1 MGMGRVVL
9 VQIAE
14 ASGLLCRTEASF
26 QKSLGTK
33 SSEDLTTR
41 NEEYGLTKNNSCRPG
56 AIAAWPKSFFVFG
69 NGQRRDWHE
78 QPPSL
83 PLPDRSRR
91 SHMPNVMEYSPT
103 PVFALE
109 IDRDGHLSKKT
120 MKLGREEQLANTLLQ
135 GLHPGIRVAT
145 VDVPTEP
152 LDACEQAIVEQALT
166 KVEFDGIRYS
176 LVGAS
181 GSAKKGKFYA
191 VETKYE
197 KRLAERF
204 RFSPQAAMTYFGIL
218 VSSSRVMIEVP
229 DCRLLVVE
237 DHQLGTNDCRG
248 WISQSL
254 FKRLQVKHRD
264 DLLAHETQ
272 KLLMKWKQQRQNEHK
287 DLPLAQEEEAALA
300 EQAQSKIAR
309 KVLRGHRFYQ
319 FRLSFDKTQ
328 AKGSF
333 KVMAD
338 ELAEKLEADIIL
350 PKSSVKPKYQGG
362 VVRTIRSMLG
372 DRQAHSF
379 RGHVLVGIRDVSRD
393 LEFQSS
399 YTLVEHAPD
408 DSIELEIKPYALRQ
422 IEKLRKAWEENNFT
436 DLFELLGTQKTQSV
450 LEVGEE
456 LDPEYTSSEYTV
468 ADGALVADGTGYML
482 KHPFVNHHLQ
492 KVLARWAYRLCTSG
506 GFRLPGFA
514 LADDG
519 YLVLHDRQVFWGSDW
534 IPKDRA
540 IASVPS
546 RHGLVV
552 RYPIRMKED
561 LLPFENLSVDEIPGL
576 LAGDLQK
583 RGCHMSDEQ
592 VAAVMDEQLQL
603 KGTLTLHSEAAARN
617 GGDFDFDQV
626 CVVEGD
632 KFPRFV
638 QDRFMYQEKHAA
650 QKNKAPKPP
659 SPWWNLPQVAM
670 QARGNQIG
678 SITDLKTS
686 CLANGRDDLA
696 RQLVDQLQNAL
707 DQLKHGTQP
716 DQEIIRNIRNE
727 VGKAPWLKLKQK
739 QQIADMNEHLLVTER
754 DKIGKLYNFLRKE
767 LGRYF
772 SDTAVAPLSDFRGL
786 IGGANFT
793 PEIFAECSVVNKY
806 YANVVTQA
814 LSRRRELWEQ
824 LEKANAEVDAKKND
838 AEARKEVMFRRNQA
852 SAAFSVYEQ
861 RSREELRALIDQV
874 RIWAQSKSGTRLAYL
889 SALHAI
895 VCRDRRPSQ
904 EYDFVPGTGSIVF
917 YAFPQEVVDQIAER
931 TGGRPVSVEIPS
943 LCDGEV
949 EIDREGRIFLVSHFT
964 NGEGQV
970 HERLIFLA
978 QVTGKGE
985 VFRERDAQG
994 SPIVI
999 ERVRSFPIQPGRSE
1013 VQDGI
1018 VTFPG
1023 TQRRPEVPKGTVGLP
1038 GAPN

>member
-1 MGMGRVVL
+1 
-9 VQIAE
+9 
-14 ASGLLCRTEASF
+14 
-26 QKSLGTK
+26 
-33 SSEDLTTR
+33 
-41 NEEYGLTKNNSCRPG
+41 
-56 AIAAWPKSFFVFG
+56 
-69 NGQRRDWHE
+69 
-78 QPPSL
+78 
-83 PLPDRSRR
+83 
-91 SHMPNVMEYSPT
+91 MPNVVDCSPT

-120 MKLGREEQLANTLLQ
+120 MKLGREEQLTNTLLQ
-135 GLHPGIRVAT
+135 GFYPGIRVAT
-145 VDVPTEP
+145 IDVPTEP

-254 FKRLQVKHRD
+254 FKRLQAKHRD

-272 KLLMKWKQQRQNEHK
+272 KLLMKWKQQRQNEHE
-287 DLPLAQEEEAALA
+287 DLPLAQADEEALA
-300 EQAQSKIAR
+300 EQAQAKIAR

-379 RGHVLVGIRDVSRD
+379 RGYVLVGIRDVSRD

-399 YTLVEHAPD
+399 YTLVEHAPE

-436 DLFELLGTQKTQSV
+436 DLFELLGTQETQSV
-450 LEVGEE
+450 LDVGEE
-456 LDPEYTSSEYTV
+456 PDPEHTSSEYTV

-519 YLVLHDRQVFWGSDW
+519 YLVLHDGQVFWGSDW

-576 LAGDLQK
+576 LARDLQK

-592 VAAVMDEQLQL
+592 VAAVMEEQLQL
-603 KGTLTLHSEAAARN
+603 KGTLTLHSEVAARN

-638 QDRFMYQEKHAA
+638 EDRFKYQEQHAA

-696 RQLVDQLQNAL
+696 RQLVDELQNAL

-716 DQEIIRNIRNE
+716 DQEVIRNIRNE

-739 QQIADMNEHLLVTER
+739 QQIADMDEHLPVTER

-772 SDTAVAPLSDFRGL
+772 SDSAVAPLSDFRGL

-874 RIWAQSKSGTRLAYL
+874 RIWAQSKNGTRLAYL

-978 QVTGKGE
+978 QVTKKGE
-985 VFRERDAQG
+985 VFRDRDAQG
-994 SPIVI
+994 SPNVI
-999 ERVRSFPIQPGRSE
+999 ERVRPFPIQSGRSE
-1013 VQDGI
+1013 AQNGI
-1018 VTFPG
+1018 VVFPG
-1023 TQRRPEVPKGTVGLP
+1023 TQRHPEVPKGKVGLP
-1038 GAPN
+1038 GALN

>member
-1 MGMGRVVL
+1 M
-9 VQIAE
+9 E
-14 ASGLLCRTEASF
+14 CST
-26 QKSLGTK
+26 
-33 SSEDLTTR
+33 
-41 NEEYGLTKNNSCRPG
+41 
-56 AIAAWPKSFFVFG
+56 
-69 NGQRRDWHE
+69 
-78 QPPSL
+78 
-83 PLPDRSRR
+83 
-91 SHMPNVMEYSPT
+91 MPI
-103 PVFALE
+103 FALE
-109 IDRDGHLSKKT
+109 LNRDGHLSKKT
-120 MKLGREEQLANTLLQ
+120 MKLAREEQLTNTLLQ

-218 VSSSRVMIEVP
+218 VSSSRVMIEAP

-254 FKRLQVKHRD
+254 FKRLQAKHRD
-264 DLLAHETQ
+264 DLVAHETQ
-272 KLLMKWKQQRQNEHK
+272 KLLMKEKQQRQNEHK
-287 DLPLAQEEEAALA
+287 DLPLAQEDEAALA
-300 EQAQSKIAR
+300 EQAKSKIAR

-362 VVRTIRSMLG
+362 VVRTIRSLLG
-372 DRQAHSF
+372 DRQAHAF

-399 YTLVEHAPD
+399 YTLVEHAPE

-422 IEKLRKAWEENNFT
+422 IEKLRKAWEDNNFT
-436 DLFELLGTQKTQSV
+436 ELFELLGTQETQSV
-450 LEVGEE
+450 LDVGEE
-456 LDPEYTSSEYTV
+456 PDPEYTSSEYTV

-519 YLVLHDRQVFWGSDW
+519 YLVLHDGQVFWGSDW

-561 LLPFENLSVDEIPGL
+561 LLPFENLSVDEILGL
-576 LAGDLQK
+576 LAKDLQ
-583 RGCHMSDEQ
+583 RCGCRIADEQ
-592 VAAVMDEQLQL
+592 VAAVMDQQLRL

-626 CVVEGD
+626 CVVEGN

-638 QDRFMYQEKHAA
+638 QDRFMYQEQHAA

-678 SITDLKTS
+678 AITDLKTS
-686 CLANGRDDLA
+686 CLANGREDLA

-739 QQIADMNEHLLVTER
+739 QQIADMDEHLPVTER

-786 IGGANFT
+786 IGGESFT
-793 PEIFAECSVVNKY
+793 PEIFAECSVINKY

-852 SAAFSVYEQ
+852 SAAFLAYEQ

-874 RIWAQSKSGTRLAYL
+874 RIWAQGKNGTRLAYL

-895 VCRDRRPSQ
+895 VCRDRRPTQ

-917 YAFPQEVVDQIAER
+917 YAFPQEVVDQIAVR

-978 QVTGKGE
+978 QVTRKGE
-985 VFRERDAQG
+985 VFRERDGQG

-999 ERVRSFPIQPGRSE
+999 ERVHSFPIQPGRSE
-1013 VQDGI
+1013 IQDGI

-1023 TQRRPEVPKGTVGLP
+1023 TQRRPEVPKGKVALP

>member
-1 MGMGRVVL
+1 M
-9 VQIAE
+9 E
-14 ASGLLCRTEASF
+14 CST
-26 QKSLGTK
+26 
-33 SSEDLTTR
+33 
-41 NEEYGLTKNNSCRPG
+41 
-56 AIAAWPKSFFVFG
+56 
-69 NGQRRDWHE
+69 
-78 QPPSL
+78 
-83 PLPDRSRR
+83 
-91 SHMPNVMEYSPT
+91 MPI
-103 PVFALE
+103 FALE
-109 IDRDGHLSKKT
+109 LNRDGHLSKKT
-120 MKLGREEQLANTLLQ
+120 MKLAREEQLTNTLLQ

-218 VSSSRVMIEVP
+218 VSSSRVMIEAP

-254 FKRLQVKHRD
+254 FKRLQAKHRD
-264 DLLAHETQ
+264 DLVAHETQ

-287 DLPLAQEEEAALA
+287 DLPLAQEDEAALA

-338 ELAEKLEADIIL
+338 ELAEKLDADIIL

-362 VVRTIRSMLG
+362 VVRTIRSILG
-372 DRQAHSF
+372 DRQAHAF

-399 YTLVEHAPD
+399 YTLVEHAPE

-436 DLFELLGTQKTQSV
+436 DLFELLGTQETQSV
-450 LEVGEE
+450 LDVGEE
-456 LDPEYTSSEYTV
+456 PDPEYTSNEYTV

-583 RGCHMSDEQ
+583 RGCYMSDEQ

-638 QDRFMYQEKHAA
+638 QDRFKYQEQHAA

-739 QQIADMNEHLLVTER
+739 QQIADMDEHLPVTER

>member
-1 MGMGRVVL
+1 
-9 VQIAE
+9 
-14 ASGLLCRTEASF
+14 
-26 QKSLGTK
+26 
-33 SSEDLTTR
+33 
-41 NEEYGLTKNNSCRPG
+41 
-56 AIAAWPKSFFVFG
+56 
-69 NGQRRDWHE
+69 
-78 QPPSL
+78 
-83 PLPDRSRR
+83 
-91 SHMPNVMEYSPT
+91 MPNIVEHRTMPIL
-103 PVFALE
+103 ALE
-109 IDRDGHLSKKT
+109 LDRGGHLSKKT
-120 MKLGREEQLANTLLQ
+120 MKLAREEQLTNTLLE
-135 GLHPGIRVAT
+135 GFCPGIRVAT
-145 VDVPTEP
+145 VDVPSEP
-152 LDACEQAIVEQALT
+152 LDACEQAMVEQALGC
-166 KVEFDGIRYS
+166 VEFDGIRYS

-191 VETKYE
+191 VESRFE

-218 VSSSRVMIEVP
+218 VSSCKVLIEVP

-237 DHQLGTNDCRG
+237 DRELGTNDCRG

-254 FKRLQVKHRD
+254 FRRLQAKHRD
-264 DLLAHETQ
+264 DLLADEMN
-272 KLLMKWKQQRQNEHK
+272 KLFAKRKQQHPDGHE
-287 DLPLAQEEEAALA
+287 DLDLDEEERVALE
-300 EQAQSKIAR
+300 EQAGSKIDR
-309 KVLRGHRFYQ
+309 KVLRAHRFYQ
-319 FRLSFDKTQ
+319 FRLAFDKTQ

-338 ELAEKLEADIIL
+338 ELAEKLEADMIL
-350 PKSSVKPKYQGG
+350 PRSSVKPRYQGG
-362 VVRTIRSMLG
+362 VLRTIRSILG
-372 DRQAHSF
+372 DRQAHAY
-379 RGHVLVGIRDVSRD
+379 RGSVLVGIRDVSRD

-399 YTLVEHAPD
+399 YTLVEHAPE

-422 IEKLRKAWEENNFT
+422 IEKLRKAWDENNFT
-436 DLFELLGTQKTQSV
+436 ELFELLGTQETQSV
-450 LEVGEE
+450 LDADEE
-456 LDPEYTSSEYTV
+456 PNLEYTCSEYTV

-519 YLVLHDRQVFWGSDW
+519 YLLLHDGRVFCGSDW

-540 IASVPS
+540 IASMAS
-546 RHGLVV
+546 RHGLII

-561 LLPFENLSVDEIPGL
+561 LLPFENLLSDEIFGL
-576 LAGDLQK
+576 LASDLTK
-583 RGCHMSDEQ
+583 RGCHLPDGD
-592 VAAVMDEQLQL
+592 VAAVVDQQLRL
-603 KGTLTLHSEAAARN
+603 TGTLTLHSEAAARN

-626 CVVEGD
+626 CVLEED

-638 QDRFMYQEKHAA
+638 RDRFMYEEIHSA

-686 CLANGRDDLA
+686 CLANGREDLA
-696 RQLVDQLQNAL
+696 RELVDQLQNAL

-716 DQEIIRNIRNE
+716 DQEIIRSIRNE
-727 VGKAPWLKLKQK
+727 VAKAPWLRLKQK
-739 QQIADMNEHLLVTER
+739 QRIAEMDEHLPVTER

-767 LGRYF
+767 VGRYF
-772 SDTAVAPLSDFRGL
+772 GESAVAPLSDFRGL
-786 IGGANFT
+786 IGGAGFT
-793 PEIFAECSVVNKY
+793 PEIFGECFTVNKY
-806 YANVVTQA
+806 YGSAVTQI
-814 LSRRRELWEQ
+814 LSRRRELWDE
-824 LEKANAEVDAKKND
+824 LEKANAEVEAKKD
-838 AEARKEVMFRRNQA
+838 DPEARKEAIFRRNQA

-874 RIWAQSKSGTRLAYL
+874 RMWAQGKNGTRLAYL

-895 VCRDRRPSQ
+895 VCRDRRPDP
-904 EYDFVPGTGSIVF
+904 EHEFAPGTGSIVF

-931 TGGRPVSVEIPS
+931 TGGRPVTVEIPN

-949 EIDREGRIFLVSHFT
+949 EVDRDGRIFLVSHFT
-964 NGEGQV
+964 NGDGEL

-978 QVTGKGE
+978 QVTRKGE

-994 SPIVI
+994 SPVVI
-999 ERVRSFPIQPGRSE
+999 ERVRPFPIQPGRSE
-1013 VQDGI
+1013 ARAGI
-1018 VTFPG
+1018 VTFPE
-1023 TQRRPEVPKGTVGLP
+1023 TRRRPEVPKGMITLP
-1038 GAPN
+1038 QTIK

>member
-1 MGMGRVVL
+1 M
-9 VQIAE
+9 
-14 ASGLLCRTEASF
+14 
-26 QKSLGTK
+26 
-33 SSEDLTTR
+33 
-41 NEEYGLTKNNSCRPG
+41 
-56 AIAAWPKSFFVFG
+56 
-69 NGQRRDWHE
+69 
-78 QPPSL
+78 PS
-83 PLPDRSRR
+83 
-91 SHMPNVMEYSPT
+91 VMECATT
-103 PVFALE
+103 PILALE
-109 IDRDGHLSKKT
+109 LDREGHLSKKT
-120 MKLGREEQLANTLLQ
+120 MKLAREEQLTNTLLE
-135 GLHPGIRVAT
+135 GCCPGIRVAT

-166 KVEFDGIRYS
+166 RVEFDGIRYS

-191 VETKYE
+191 VESGYE

-218 VSSSRVMIEVP
+218 VSSCKVLIEMP
-229 DCRLLVVE
+229 ECRLLVVD

-254 FKRLQVKHRD
+254 FRRLQENHRQG
-264 DLLAHETQ
+264 LLAEETRRLLAKLKQERPQEHEDFLLDGDQQ
-272 KLLMKWKQQRQNEHK
+272 KV
-287 DLPLAQEEEAALA
+287 LA
-300 EQAQSKIAR
+300 EQAERRCAR
-309 KVLRGHRFYQ
+309 KRLRGHRFYQ
-319 FRLSFDKTQ
+319 FRLAFDKTQ

-333 KVMAD
+333 KIMAD
-338 ELAEKLEADIIL
+338 ELADQLEADIIL
-350 PKSSVKPKYQGG
+350 PKSSVKPRYQGG
-362 VVRTIRSMLG
+362 VLRTLRSILG
-372 DRQAHSF
+372 DRQAHAY
-379 RGHVLVGIRDVSRD
+379 RGSVLVGIRDVSRD

-408 DSIELEIKPYALRQ
+408 DSIELEIKPHALRQ
-422 IEKLRKAWEENNFT
+422 IEKLRKAWEENDFKE
-436 DLFELLGTQKTQSV
+436 LFELLGTQETQTV
-450 LEVGEE
+450 LDVDEE
-456 LDPEYTSSEYTV
+456 PDPEYTSSEYTV

-482 KHPFVNHHLQ
+482 KHPFVNRHLQ

-519 YLVLHDRQVFWGSDW
+519 YLVFHEGEVFCGSDW
-534 IPKDRA
+534 IPKARG
-540 IASVPS
+540 IATIPS
-546 RHGLVV
+546 RLGLIV

-561 LLPFENLSVDEIPGL
+561 LLPFENLSADEVLGL
-576 LAGDLQK
+576 LATDLSK
-583 RGCHMSDEQ
+583 RGCRMSDQ
-592 VAAVMDEQLQL
+592 DVAAVVDQQLRL

-638 QDRFMYQEKHAA
+638 RDRFTYQEKHSA

-716 DQEIIRNIRNE
+716 DQEIIRSIRNE
-727 VGKAPWLKLKQK
+727 VTKASWLRLKQK
-739 QQIADMNEHLLVTER
+739 QRIAELDEHLPVTDR

-772 SDTAVAPLSDFRGL
+772 SESAVAPLSDFRGL
-786 IGGANFT
+786 IGGAEFT
-793 PEIFAECSVVNKY
+793 PEIFAECSTVNKY

-824 LEKANAEVDAKKND
+824 LEKANAEVEAKNDD
-838 AEARKEVMFRRNQA
+838 AEARKEAIFRRNQA
-852 SAAFSVYEQ
+852 SAVLRAYDE

-874 RIWAQSKSGTRLAYL
+874 RMWAQGKNGTRLAYL

-895 VCRDRRPSQ
+895 VCRDRRPDP
-904 EYDFVPGTGSIVF
+904 EHEFVPGTGSIVF

-964 NGEGQV
+964 NGDGQLY
-970 HERLIFLA
+970 ERLIFLA
-978 QVTGKGE
+978 QVTRKGE

-999 ERVRSFPIQPGRSE
+999 ERVRPFPIQPGRSE
-1013 VQDGI
+1013 ARDGI

-1023 TQRRPEVPKGTVGLP
+1023 TQRRPEVPRGAVTLPQTV
-1038 GAPN
+1038 N

>member
-1 MGMGRVVL
+1 
-9 VQIAE
+9 
-14 ASGLLCRTEASF
+14 
-26 QKSLGTK
+26 
-33 SSEDLTTR
+33 
-41 NEEYGLTKNNSCRPG
+41 
-56 AIAAWPKSFFVFG
+56 
-69 NGQRRDWHE
+69 
-78 QPPSL
+78 
-83 PLPDRSRR
+83 
-91 SHMPNVMEYSPT
+91 MPNVMECSTMPI
-103 PVFALE
+103 FALE
-109 IDRDGHLSKKT
+109 LDRDGHLSRKT
-120 MKLGREEQLANTLLQ
+120 MKLAREEQLTNTLLQ
-135 GLHPGIRVAT
+135 GFYPGIRVAT

-166 KVEFDGIRYS
+166 RVKFDGVRYS

-191 VETKYE
+191 VETQYE

-218 VSSSRVMIEVP
+218 VSSCKVLIEVP
-229 DCRLLVVE
+229 ECRLLVV
-237 DHQLGTNDCRG
+237 DDRQFGTNDCRG
-248 WISQSL
+248 WISESV
-254 FKRLQVKHRD
+254 FKRLQAKHRD
-264 DLLAHETQ
+264 ELLAEEIRR
-272 KLLMKWKQQRQNEHK
+272 LLAKRKQQHSNGDE
-287 DLPLAQEEEAALA
+287 DFPLNREQQSVLA
-300 EQAQSKIAR
+300 EQAESRIFP
-309 KVLRGHRFYQ
+309 KVLGRHRFYQ
-319 FRLSFDKTQ
+319 FRLAFDKAQ

-333 KVMAD
+333 KIMAD
-338 ELAEKLEADIIL
+338 ELAEELEADIIL
-350 PKSSVKPKYQGG
+350 PKSSIKPKYQGG
-362 VVRTIRSMLG
+362 VLRTIRSILG

-379 RGHVLVGIRDVSRD
+379 RGSVLVGIRDVSRD

-422 IEKLRKAWEENNFT
+422 IERLRKAWEENNFT
-436 DLFELLGTQKTQSV
+436 ELFELLGTQETQGV
-450 LEVGEE
+450 LGVGEE
-456 LDPEYTSSEYTV
+456 PDPEYTSSEYTV

-519 YLVLHDRQVFWGSDW
+519 YLLLDEGRVFCSSDW
-534 IPKDRA
+534 IPKDRGL
-540 IASVPS
+540 ASVPS
-546 RHGLVV
+546 RHGLIV

-561 LLPFENLSVDEIPGL
+561 LLPFENLSVDEVLSL
-576 LAGDLQK
+576 LAADLER
-583 RGCHMSDEQ
+583 RGCRMSDEQ
-592 VAAVMDEQLQL
+592 AAAVVNQQLRL

-638 QDRFMYQEKHAA
+638 RDRFMYQERHAA

-696 RQLVDQLQNAL
+696 RELVDQLQNAL

-716 DQEIIRNIRNE
+716 DQDIIRNIRNE
-727 VGKAPWLKLKQK
+727 VSKAPWLKLKQK
-739 QQIADMNEHLLVTER
+739 QRIADMDEHLPVTER

-772 SDTAVAPLSDFRGL
+772 ADAAVAPLSDFRGL
-786 IGGANFT
+786 IGGGEFT
-793 PEIFAECSVVNKY
+793 PEMFAECSTINKY
-806 YANVVTQA
+806 YANMVTQT

-824 LEKANAEVDAKKND
+824 LEKANAEVEEKKD
-838 AEARKEVMFRRNQA
+838 DTEARKEAIFRRNQA
-852 SAAFSVYEQ
+852 SATYLAYEQ
-861 RSREELRALIDQV
+861 RSKEELRALIDQV
-874 RIWAQSKSGTRLAYL
+874 RIWAQGKNGTRLAYL

-895 VCRDRRPSQ
+895 VCRDRRPDP
-904 EYDFVPGTGSIVF
+904 EHEFVPGTGSIVF
-917 YAFPQEVVDQIAER
+917 YAFPQEVVDQIAAR
-931 TGGRPVSVEIPS
+931 TGGRPVSVEISS

-964 NGEGQV
+964 NGDGQV

-978 QVTGKGE
+978 QVTRKGE

-999 ERVRSFPIQPGRSE
+999 ERVRPFPIQPGRSE
-1013 VQDGI
+1013 VQDGM

-1023 TQRRPEVPKGTVGLP
+1023 TQRRPEVPKGRVAMP
-1038 GAPN
+1038 GSPN

>member
-1 MGMGRVVL
+1 
-9 VQIAE
+9 
-14 ASGLLCRTEASF
+14 
-26 QKSLGTK
+26 
-33 SSEDLTTR
+33 
-41 NEEYGLTKNNSCRPG
+41 
-56 AIAAWPKSFFVFG
+56 
-69 NGQRRDWHE
+69 
-78 QPPSL
+78 
-83 PLPDRSRR
+83 
-91 SHMPNVMEYSPT
+91 MPNVMDYSPT
-103 PVFALE
+103 PVFAFE

-120 MKLGREEQLANTLLQ
+120 MKLGRAEQLTNTLLQ
-135 GLHPGIRVAT
+135 GSYPGIRVAT
-145 VDVPTEP
+145 IDVPTEP

-166 KVEFDGIRYS
+166 KIEFDGIRYS

-218 VSSSRVMIEVP
+218 VSSSRVMIEVS

-254 FKRLQVKHRD
+254 FNRLQAKHRD

-272 KLLMKWKQQRQNEHK
+272 KLLMKWKQQSQNEHK
-287 DLPLAQEEEAALA
+287 DLPLAQEDEAALA
-300 EQAQSKIAR
+300 EQAKSRIAR

-399 YTLVEHAPD
+399 YTLVEHAPE

-436 DLFELLGTQKTQSV
+436 DLFELLGTQETQSV
-450 LEVGEE
+450 LDVGEE
-456 LDPEYTSSEYTV
+456 PDLEYTSSEYTV

-546 RHGLVV
+546 RHGLVI

-576 LAGDLQK
+576 LAADLQK

-592 VAAVMDEQLQL
+592 VAAVMVEQLQL

-638 QDRFMYQEKHAA
+638 EDRFKYQEQHTA

-739 QQIADMNEHLLVTER
+739 QQIADMDEHLPVTER

-786 IGGANFT
+786 IGGADFT

-806 YANVVTQA
+806 YGNVVTQA

-824 LEKANAEVDAKKND
+824 LERANAEVDAKKND

-874 RIWAQSKSGTRLAYL
+874 RIWAQSKNGTRLAYL

-964 NGEGQV
+964 NGEGQI

-978 QVTGKGE
+978 QVTKKGE
-985 VFRERDAQG
+985 VFRDRDAQG

-999 ERVRSFPIQPGRSE
+999 ERVHPFPIQSGRSE
-1013 VQDGI
+1013 AQNGI
-1018 VTFPG
+1018 VVFPG
-1023 TQRRPEVPKGTVGLP
+1023 IHRHPEVPKGKVGLP

>member
-1 MGMGRVVL
+1 
-9 VQIAE
+9 
-14 ASGLLCRTEASF
+14 
-26 QKSLGTK
+26 
-33 SSEDLTTR
+33 
-41 NEEYGLTKNNSCRPG
+41 
-56 AIAAWPKSFFVFG
+56 
-69 NGQRRDWHE
+69 
-78 QPPSL
+78 
-83 PLPDRSRR
+83 
-91 SHMPNVMEYSPT
+91 MPNIMECSTMPI
-103 PVFALE
+103 FALE
-109 IDRDGHLSKKT
+109 LDREGHLSKKT
-120 MKLGREEQLANTLLQ
+120 MKLAREEQLTNTLLQ
-135 GLHPGIRVAT
+135 GFYPGIRVAT

-152 LDACEQAIVEQALT
+152 LDACEQATVEQALT
-166 KVEFDGIRYS
+166 RVEFDGVRYS

-181 GSAKKGKFYA
+181 GSAKTGKFYA

-218 VSSSRVMIEVP
+218 VSSCKVMIEVP

-237 DHQLGTNDCRG
+237 DRQLGTNDCRG

-254 FKRLQVKHRD
+254 FKRLQAKHRD
-264 DLLAHETQ
+264 DLVAQETQ
-272 KLLMKWKQQRQNEHK
+272 KLLANRKQRRSSGLEDCQRSRE
-287 DLPLAQEEEAALA
+287 
-300 EQAQSKIAR
+300 EQATLAAQARSKIDH

-319 FRLSFDKTQ
+319 FRLAFDRTQ

-333 KVMAD
+333 KVMTD

-362 VVRTIRSMLG
+362 VIRTIRSILG

-379 RGHVLVGIRDVSRD
+379 RGSVLVGIRDVSRD

-422 IEKLRKAWEENNFT
+422 IEKLRKAWEENNFA
-436 DLFELLGTQKTQSV
+436 DLFDLLGTQEAQSV
-450 LEVGEE
+450 LDVGEE
-456 LDPEYTSSEYTV
+456 PDPEYTSSEYTV

-519 YLVLHDRQVFWGSDW
+519 YMVLHDGHVFCGSDW
-534 IPKDRA
+534 IPKDRG
-540 IASVPS
+540 IASVSS
-546 RHGLVV
+546 RHGLIV

-561 LLPFENLSVDEIPGL
+561 LLPFENLPVGEVLSL
-576 LAGDLQK
+576 LAADLEK
-583 RGCHMSDEQ
+583 RGCRMSDQ
-592 VAAVMDEQLQL
+592 DSAALVDQQLRL
-603 KGTLTLHSEAAARN
+603 RGTLTFHSEAAARN

-632 KFPRFV
+632 RFPRFV
-638 QDRFMYQEKHAA
+638 RDRFTYQERHSA

-686 CLANGRDDLA
+686 CMANGRDDLA

-716 DQEIIRNIRNE
+716 DQDVIRSIRNE
-727 VGKAPWLKLKQK
+727 VSKAPWLKLKQK
-739 QQIADMNEHLLVTER
+739 QRITDMDEHLPVTER

-772 SDTAVAPLSDFRGL
+772 SDAAVAPLSDFRGL
-786 IGGANFT
+786 IGGEKFT
-793 PEIFAECSVVNKY
+793 PEIFAECFTINKY
-806 YANVVTQA
+806 YATVVTQI
-814 LSRRRELWEQ
+814 LSRRRELWNE
-824 LEKANAEVDAKKND
+824 LERANAAVEAEKDD
-838 AEARKEVMFRRNQA
+838 AEARKELLFRRNQA
-852 SAAFSVYEQ
+852 SAAYLAYEQ
-861 RSREELRALIDQV
+861 RSKEELRALIDQV
-874 RIWAQSKSGTRLAYL
+874 RIWAQGKNGTRLAYL

-895 VCRDRRPSQ
+895 VCRDRRPDP
-904 EYDFVPGTGSIVF
+904 EHEFVPGTGSIVF
-917 YAFPQEVVDQIAER
+917 YAFPQEVVDQIATR
-931 TGGRPVSVEIPS
+931 TGGRPVIVEIPS
-943 LCDGEV
+943 LRDGEV
-949 EIDREGRIFLVSHFT
+949 EIDREGRIFLASHFT
-964 NGEGQV
+964 NGDGQV

-978 QVTGKGE
+978 QVTRKGQ

-999 ERVRSFPIQPGRSE
+999 ERVRPFPLQPGRSE
-1013 VQDGI
+1013 VQDGM

-1023 TQRRPEVPKGTVGLP
+1023 TQRRPEVPKGRVAMPGLP
-1038 GAPN
+1038 N